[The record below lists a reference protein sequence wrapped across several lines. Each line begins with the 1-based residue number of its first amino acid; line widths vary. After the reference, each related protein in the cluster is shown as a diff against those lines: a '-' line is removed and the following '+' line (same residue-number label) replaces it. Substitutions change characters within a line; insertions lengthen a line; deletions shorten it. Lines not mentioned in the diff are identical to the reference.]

1 VQPSKPEEPDRPAAT
16 ATRIDVVRVT
26 DAVSEELAAFF
37 RTVWNETAT
46 AESVRRGRAQS
57 AARNPV
63 TPGIETPAI
72 ALLVDGVVTG
82 YLGTIPVKFWNGRDE
97 IVAHWLKGFMVL
109 PEYRNKFVGFA
120 VLREMLKHVGVSAIM
135 TVAAPALRLFA
146 AVGYVDCGTVPNYIA
161 LLRPARVAK
170 LVDVQALALGLPRW
184 TERGIRAAQKVGVAS
199 AVGGVVALGLA
210 AWRLFRSA
218 PPKFDVDLSGVL
230 PPAASMDEL
239 WRRARNTIGA
249 AAVRDGTFL
258 PWRYDARLGGAYE
271 AAVVRDQTGTLVAV
285 AVVRRPRAEG
295 DERLR
300 GLNVASLS
308 DLLYRAND
316 ASSGLAALYGAE
328 QLARRMDADVLLCTA
343 SHPSITGQLRRCS
356 YIRVPG
362 NVHFLIRDPL
372 ATAGLPTTVADWW
385 VLRGDAHSDEVF

>member
-1 VQPSKPEEPDRPAAT
+1 VQSSTPDEPDRSAAT
-16 ATRIDVVRVT
+16 APRIEVVRVT

-37 RTVWNETAT
+37 RAVWSETAT

-63 TPGIETPAI
+63 TPGIEPPAI

-97 IVAHWLKGFMVL
+97 TVAHWLKGFMVL

-120 VLREMLKHVGVSAIM
+120 VLREMLKHVGVSGIM

-146 AVGYVDCGTVPNYIA
+146 AVGYVDCGIVPNYIA
-161 LLRPARVAK
+161 LLSPARVAK
-170 LVDVQALALGLPRW
+170 LVDVPALGLGLPRW
-184 TERGIRAAQKVGVAS
+184 TERGIRAAQRLGVAS
-199 AVGGVVALGLA
+199 AAGAVIGLGHA
-210 AWRLFRSA
+210 ARRFVRGA
-218 PPKFDVDLSGVL
+218 PPAFDVDLSGFL
-230 PPAASMDEL
+230 PPAVSLDAL

-258 PWRYDARLGGAYE
+258 PWRYDARPGGSYE
-271 AAVVRDQTGTLVAV
+271 AAAVRDQRGTLVAV

-308 DLLYRAND
+308 DLLYGADDARA
-316 ASSGLAALYGAE
+316 GLAALYGAE

-343 SHPSITGQLRRCS
+343 SHPAITGLLRRCS

-362 NVHFLIRDPL
+362 NVHFLIRDPQR
-372 ATAGLPTTVADWW
+372 TAGLPTPVTDWW
-385 VLRGDAHSDEVF
+385 VLRGDAYSDEVF